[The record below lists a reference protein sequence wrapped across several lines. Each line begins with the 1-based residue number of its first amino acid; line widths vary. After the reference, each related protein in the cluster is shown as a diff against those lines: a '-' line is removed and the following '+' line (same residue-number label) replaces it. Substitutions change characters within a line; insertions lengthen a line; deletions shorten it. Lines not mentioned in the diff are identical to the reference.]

1 MNLNVKKKR
10 KRKKLSASSRS
21 DSEVSPPITPLHS
34 PLPTTSNDD
43 DTRSW
48 QEKFLRLMEE
58 KSASDIKDLK
68 GYSLDFDKFS
78 VVLPQCVAAGTV
90 SQADCDYVLHGLQYG
105 FDLHVDE
112 TLLPGK
118 YVTRNYKS
126 AFEAKEKIQDALS
139 KRVKTGKTLKLGTF
153 NGKARDLPGR
163 TGRTV
168 PQGGVPKKLEPES
181 IRPFSDHTKS
191 GFNFACDISSL
202 AHSLNT
208 YDEISKEL
216 KPKYFMR
223 IEDVDGAYPI
233 LPLSPKIWKYMY
245 VWWYDVDVPISEQ
258 VAPNTLYA
266 HVFGDF
272 GTAAMPGVW
281 DRFFRCVKAMAVLDG
296 VLTLPMPHYV
306 DDNSLIG
313 PVMHLVNEEAL
324 KLGVY
329 MGALGVPFK
338 DLKSRTAAMV
348 QLVLGF
354 WWDSKLRTRTLEKEK
369 LDVYLSMLRDYS
381 RKRVF
386 TLHEL
391 QVLIGRVHRAVMTM
405 APGATIFLSRL
416 IAMTRGLTMPWHRR
430 RVTAGARDDIK
441 AIIKA
446 LEFNS
451 GRGYFDYD
459 HLPWAPEVWTDAMKD
474 AHYAAWGWVSAD
486 GQFNFGKFGS
496 SSSHKPIDF
505 LEGDAVLR
513 AARSLGGGWRGKRV
527 LIHIDNSAFQLS
539 FKKGRSKVERLNV
552 LLRSLHLLAAQF
564 DCIFV
569 PVWISTHDNVG
580 ADALS
585 RSRFDEFDAWFA
597 AACPGVRSHRWCNA
611 RVLGADQAGAQQ
623 QA

>member
-1 MNLNVKKKR
+1 
-10 KRKKLSASSRS
+10 
-21 DSEVSPPITPLHS
+21 
-34 PLPTTSNDD
+34 
-43 DTRSW
+43 
-48 QEKFLRLMEE
+48 
-58 KSASDIKDLK
+58 
-68 GYSLDFDKFS
+68 
-78 VVLPQCVAAGTV
+78 
-90 SQADCDYVLHGLQYG
+90 
-105 FDLHVDE
+105 
-112 TLLPGK
+112 
-118 YVTRNYKS
+118 
-126 AFEAKEKIQDALS
+126 
-139 KRVKTGKTLKLGTF
+139 
-153 NGKARDLPGR
+153 
-163 TGRTV
+163 
-168 PQGGVPKKLEPES
+168 
-181 IRPFSDHTKS
+181 
-191 GFNFACDISSL
+191 
-202 AHSLNT
+202 
-208 YDEISKEL
+208 
-216 KPKYFMR
+216 
-223 IEDVDGAYPI
+223 
-233 LPLSPKIWKYMY
+233 
-245 VWWYDVDVPISEQ
+245 
-258 VAPNTLYA
+258 
-266 HVFGDF
+266 
-272 GTAAMPGVW
+272 
-281 DRFFRCVKAMAVLDG
+281 
-296 VLTLPMPHYV
+296 
-306 DDNSLIG
+306 
-313 PVMHLVNEEAL
+313 MHLVNEEAL

-369 LDVYLSMLRDYS
+369 LVVYLSMLREYA
-381 RKRVF
+381 RRRVF

-391 QVLIGRVHRAVMTM
+391 QILIGRVHRAVMTM

-513 AARSLGGGWRGKRV
+513 AARSLGKGWRGKRV

-552 LLRSLHLLAAQF
+552 LLRSLHLLAVQL

-597 AACPGVRSHRWCNA
+597 ATCPGVRSHRWRNA
-611 RVLGADQAGAQQ
+611 RVLGANQVGPEQ